1 MQFKNS
7 PQITKKVAE
16 LNKFIG
22 SNQNINEVLEC
33 IKIDALQGSLTLTA
47 TNGNG
52 NFYKSVIKE
61 VEVLDEGTILVS
73 ASSLADML
81 NRMPDGMVKTNA
93 RGVLTISNKGSRLS
107 KAGIIAN
114 YAEIPST
121 SPTGTCVIAYEQLK
135 RALQQVSHSTKK
147 SSANLSATGVHIT
160 NKGESLIIEACCDTS
175 ASRYIIENAQI
186 NGTID
191 CIVPADNIAS
201 KLSGN
206 KTYSNDSAVTIQSSE
221 RYTVFSID
229 DDMIIAVNI
238 AAKYFDIDRIYNL
251 PFKAELTLKTA
262 DMKDMTKDAICII
275 NSSTKS
281 RIVLRLN
288 ISNNG
293 TMVSYEIASE
303 TSNAS
308 GKLPCQCSIDNFD
321 DMTIGINPLFI
332 KEVLNFFDEDITIKV
347 NNATSPLLL
356 TNIISDV
363 ESSKFLILPVR
374 LR

>member
-114 YAEIPST
+114 YA
-121 SPTGTCVIAYEQLK
+121 K
-135 RALQQVSHSTKK
+135 FHLQVQQ
-147 SSANLSATGVHIT
+147 
-160 NKGESLIIEACCDTS
+160 E
-175 ASRYIIENAQI
+175 
-186 NGTID
+186 
-191 CIVPADNIAS
+191 
-201 KLSGN
+201 
-206 KTYSNDSAVTIQSSE
+206 
-221 RYTVFSID
+221 
-229 DDMIIAVNI
+229 
-238 AAKYFDIDRIYNL
+238 
-251 PFKAELTLKTA
+251 
-262 DMKDMTKDAICII
+262 
-275 NSSTKS
+275 
-281 RIVLRLN
+281 
-288 ISNNG
+288 
-293 TMVSYEIASE
+293 
-303 TSNAS
+303 
-308 GKLPCQCSIDNFD
+308 
-321 DMTIGINPLFI
+321 
-332 KEVLNFFDEDITIKV
+332 
-347 NNATSPLLL
+347 
-356 TNIISDV
+356 
-363 ESSKFLILPVR
+363 PV
-374 LR
+374 